1 MSTPPVEPESNEV
14 EPAIVPL
21 PDIRT
26 LALVVLAGLALVYTL
41 HVAKAFFLPVVL
53 AVMLDFLLS
62 PVIRFLAR
70 LHIPES
76 IGALIVMVVLFGG
89 ISLAIWHF
97 SDPIQAWLTK
107 APQSLSDVRAK
118 IRKVTKPVQDVG
130 KAAEQ
135 VDSATQAAAGGAPQP
150 QQVIVRGPSMSQRLF
165 GTTQDFA
172 IGFFEVLVLLYFL
185 LAAGDLFL
193 QKLVRIVP
201 EFTDKKKAVR
211 IVREAESSVSVYLGT
226 VTLVNFCLGVAIAF
240 AMWFVG
246 MPNPILWGVAAGL
259 LEFIPYL
266 GAATMTAMLTVAGLI
281 TFDDVGRALLVPAVY
296 LAINLLQANV
306 ISPIILGRRL
316 TLNPVAIFV
325 GLLFWTL
332 IWGVAGAFLAVP
344 LIATLKIF
352 CDHIERLRP
361 VGEFLGR

>member
-1 MSTPPVEPESNEV
+1 MAATPETESTEAEPP
-14 EPAIVPL
+14 IVPL
-21 PDIRT
+21 PDVRT

-62 PVIRFLAR
+62 PVIRFLTR

-76 IGALIVMVVLFGG
+76 ISALIVMVILFGG
-89 ISLAIWHF
+89 ISLAIWHL
-97 SDPIQAWLTK
+97 SDPVQQWITK
-107 APQSLSDVRAK
+107 APQSLTDARTK
-118 IRKVTKPVQDVG
+118 LRKVTKPVQDVG

-135 VDSATQAAAGGAPQP
+135 VENATKAAAGGTQP
-150 QQVIVRGPSMSQRLF
+150 QQVIVRGPSLSQRVF
-165 GTTQDFA
+165 GTTQEFA
-172 IGFFEVLVLLYFL
+172 IGFFEVMVLLYFL

-193 QKLVRIVP
+193 QKLVHVVP

-226 VTLVNFCLGVAIAF
+226 VTLVNVCLGAAVAV
-240 AMWFVG
+240 AMAVVG
-246 MPNPILWGVAAGL
+246 MPNPLLWGVGACL
-259 LEFIPYL
+259 LEFVPYL
-266 GAATMTAMLTVAGLI
+266 GAAAMTAMLIVAGLV
-281 TFDDVGRALLVPAVY
+281 TFDDVGRALLVPGVY
-296 LAINLLQANV
+296 IAIDLLQANV

-325 GLLFWTL
+325 GLLFWTMV
-332 IWGVAGAFLAVP
+332 WGVAGAFLAVP
-344 LIATLKIF
+344 LLATLKIF

>member
-1 MSTPPVEPESNEV
+1 MSTPPAEPESTET

-62 PVIRFLAR
+62 PVIRFFAR
-70 LHIPES
+70 LHVPES
-76 IGALIVMVVLFGG
+76 ISALFVMVVLFGG
-89 ISLAIWHF
+89 ISLAIWHL
-97 SDPIQAWLTK
+97 SDPVQQWLTK
-107 APQSLSDVRAK
+107 APQSLTDVRTK
-118 IRKVTKPVQDVG
+118 LRKVTKPVQDVG

-135 VDSATQAAAGGAPQP
+135 VENATKAAAGGAQP
-150 QQVIVRGPSMSQRLF
+150 EQVIVRGPSLSQRVF
-165 GTTQDFA
+165 GTTQEFA
-172 IGFFEVLVLLYFL
+172 IGFFEVMVLLYFL

-193 QKLVRIVP
+193 QKLVHVVP

-226 VTLVNFCLGVAIAF
+226 VTLVNVCLGAAIAA
-240 AMWFVG
+240 AMALVG
-246 MPNPILWGVAAGL
+246 MPNPLLWGVGACL
-259 LEFIPYL
+259 LEFVPYL
-266 GAATMTAMLTVAGLI
+266 GAATMTTMLTIAGLV
-281 TFDDVGRALLVPAVY
+281 TFDDVGRALLVPGVY
-296 LAINLLQANV
+296 IAIDLLQANV

-325 GLLFWTL
+325 GLLFWTMV
-332 IWGVAGAFLAVP
+332 WGVPGAFLAVP
-344 LIATLKIF
+344 LLATFKSF